1 MLYRSLI
8 FKGIDEFIWCDF
20 LPQSYCAVLSVVL
33 FMKRWLYFLSL
44 WMKNESYGVTTILN
58 ESSLAALLYEK
69 VALTTS

>member
-33 FMKRWLYFLSL
+33 FIK
-44 WMKNESYGVTTILN
+44 
-58 ESSLAALLYEK
+58 K
-69 VALTTS
+69 VALSFELVDEK